1 MRSRVTSRRSCW
13 GWSGTKLGVRRPCCS
28 RSASHSAS
36 CTSVLRPGTR
46 FRCESR
52 DEDQF
57 NIANQTIS
65 HRTPQN
71 SGALH
76 CDVGTADFDKPTFA
90 GEVILW
96 SSSQRYE
103 FHSVGGKLSMML
115 THATNPAL
123 MHIQSTTPS
132 IENFH
137 QGLSFHNT
145 SLNNTLEDQ
154 QRVPVKDQFRLRALT
169 AIQGGSARHL
179 GTSLKEQ
186 ALGVKF
192 TAVLSLPLFFLFVY
206 LVFMPGGA
214 TATHDFFGIKP
225 PEI

>member
-1 MRSRVTSRRSCW
+1 
-13 GWSGTKLGVRRPCCS
+13 
-28 RSASHSAS
+28 
-36 CTSVLRPGTR
+36 
-46 FRCESR
+46 
-52 DEDQF
+52 
-57 NIANQTIS
+57 
-65 HRTPQN
+65 
-71 SGALH
+71 
-76 CDVGTADFDKPTFA
+76 
-90 GEVILW
+90 
-96 SSSQRYE
+96 
-103 FHSVGGKLSMML
+103 MML

-154 QRVPVKDQFRLRALT
+154 QRVPVKDQFRLRALK

-192 TAVLSLPLFFLFVY
+192 TAVLTLPLFFLFVY

>member
-1 MRSRVTSRRSCW
+1 MHNTPMHQASQALRIAFPRTQSLHYSTARCSQDIAEYTREFNACLLQDLMDAVHQLRAILRAPWMRSRVTSRRSCW

-76 CDVGTADFDKPTFA
+76 SDVATADFDKPTFA

-103 FHSVGGKLSMML
+103 FLSVGGKLSMML

-123 MHIQSTTPS
+123 MHVQSTTPS
-132 IENFH
+132 IEDFH
-137 QGLSFHNT
+137 PSKEE
-145 SLNNTLEDQ
+145 SL
-154 QRVPVKDQFRLRALT
+154 RLVETRS
-169 AIQGGSARHL
+169 G
-179 GTSLKEQ
+179 KE
-186 ALGVKF
+186 K
-192 TAVLSLPLFFLFVY
+192 
-206 LVFMPGGA
+206 
-214 TATHDFFGIKP
+214 KR
-225 PEI
+225 